1 MSRAPLR
8 VAAKQGALGSDE
20 SMRFALLGDHPD
32 GLEMASAL
40 VQSGRHHILAC
51 TARLDEDVLRRWG
64 GTARRVSDLE
74 DLLSDPAIEAV
85 IVAGHPSVRPAQ
97 LRRALQSERHV
108 LCVHPADQTPEIAY
122 EAAMIRNDTGCVLLP
137 LLPEATHPAF
147 RRLAE
152 FVRLKDAAG
161 SPVGSFRVLTME
173 RGVAGEVLDGIWI
186 PGQKPSLPGWDI
198 VRGIGGE
205 IAEVSAF
212 AEHEEPSEGEPVLV
226 SGRFERGGLFQLTLL
241 PHERQPSWRLSVIG
255 SVGRADLLF
264 PLGWSG
270 PACLDWRDAE
280 EEQREEYWERWD
292 PWPELVETFERL
304 VARSPASQVDSPLP
318 RTRGTGVGGEG
329 MANPPT
335 SHPLTPTPLPLSTGG
350 EGLTAQPLSW
360 QDAIRALELD
370 DAARRGIERRRS
382 SLLEYPEATEEVG
395 FKGTMTLVG
404 CSMLWSV
411 LLLLIL
417 SRWWPALGWLIV
429 PLIVVFLG
437 MQLLRYFIPKRP
449 ESK

>member
-1 MSRAPLR
+1 M
-8 VAAKQGALGSDE
+8 GSDE
-20 SMRFALLGDHPD
+20 SMRFALLGDHLD
-32 GLEMASAL
+32 GVEMASAL
-40 VQSGRHHILAC
+40 VQSGRHQILAS

-64 GTARRVSDLE
+64 GATRRVSDLE
-74 DLLSDPAIEAV
+74 DVLSDPAIEAV

-152 FVRLKDAAG
+152 FVRRKDGAG
-161 SPVGSFRVLTME
+161 SPIGSFRLLTME
-173 RGVAGEVLDGIWI
+173 RGVAGEILDGIWI

-198 VRGIGGE
+198 LRGIGGE

-212 AEHEEPSEGEPVLV
+212 AENEEPGEGEPVLV
-226 SGRFERGGLFQLTLL
+226 SGRFEQDGLFQLTLL
-241 PHERQPSWRLSVIG
+241 PHERQPRWRLSVIG
-255 SVGRADLLF
+255 STGRAELLF
-264 PLGWSG
+264 PLGWNG

-280 EEQREEYWERWD
+280 GAPREEYWERWD

-304 VARSPASQVDSPLP
+304 VSKPERS
-318 RTRGTGVGGEG
+318 
-329 MANPPT
+329 
-335 SHPLTPTPLPLSTGG
+335 
-350 EGLTAQPLSW
+350 PLSW
-360 QDAIRALELD
+360 QDTIRVLELD
-370 DAARRGIERRRS
+370 DAARRSIERRRS
-382 SLLEYPEATEEVG
+382 FLLEYPEATEEVG

-404 CSMLWSV
+404 CSMLWGV
-411 LLLLIL
+411 LILLML

-429 PLIVVFLG
+429 PLIVAFLG
-437 MQLLRYFIPKRP
+437 MQLLRYFLPKRP